1 LANTPDIADD
11 PFLREVD
18 EEVRRDQLL
27 ALWKR
32 WGRIGIGAVLLGL
45 AALAAFLFWQEQ
57 QRKAA
62 DEMGERFNTAVTQ
75 LEVGEG
81 ARARPVLKELA
92 AGSNAGYAAMAQLV
106 LANDALAGGD
116 TAAAIK
122 AYDAVAAN
130 SALPQPVRDAALIKS
145 VRLGFDT
152 QTPAQVI
159 ARLQP
164 LAVPGNPWF
173 PNAGELVALAHVKA
187 GKPDL
192 AKPILIAIVRDEGA
206 PPGLRGR
213 LANLAVALGVDDAQ
227 LQPAKPG
234 VPQP

>member
-1 LANTPDIADD
+1 MPADD
-11 PFLREVD
+11 TFLREVD
-18 EEVRRDQLL
+18 EGVRRDQLL
-27 ALWKR
+27 ALWQR
-32 WGRIGIGAVLLGL
+32 WGRLGIAALLLAL
-45 AALAAFLFWQEQ
+45 AALAGFLFWQEQ
-57 QRKAA
+57 QKKAA

-130 SALPQPVRDAALIKS
+130 TKLPQPVRDAALLKS
-145 VRLGFDT
+145 VRLGFDKE
-152 QTPAQVI
+152 TPAAVI

-173 PNAGELVALAHVKA
+173 ANAAELVALAHIKA
-187 GKPDL
+187 GKPDA
-192 AKPILIAIVRDEGA
+192 AKPLLIAVVKDDTASPAIRT
-206 PPGLRGR
+206 R
-213 LANLAVALGVDDAQ
+213 LANLAITLGVDAAQ
-227 LQPAKPG
+227 LQPAQTGALAK
-234 VPQP
+234 